1 MHETV
6 FLRPDV
12 HATAVG
18 EDLVLLDVAADRYL
32 CLRAACGGAA
42 LSPGRESL
50 DIADPDLLAQLR
62 GAGLL
67 TTAAP
72 GPSRPAAPPAAARS
86 AIPAEVPPPGRREIG
101 AAANAIA
108 DLLVRYRGRSF
119 ADVLAAGSTP
129 RSAPPAFTA
138 DLEAAV
144 LRFHAWAPYAPVP
157 TKCLL
162 RSFMLLRI
170 LRRQGLDALW
180 VFGVRTW
187 PFHAHCWLQVE
198 DVVLDD
204 PAERTWA
211 YSPILVV

>member
-1 MHETV
+1 MRETV

-12 HATAVG
+12 HAAAVG

-32 CLRAACGGAA
+32 CLRSVSVSAS

-50 DIADPDLLAQLR
+50 AVADSDLLAQLR
-62 GAGLL
+62 DAGLL
-67 TTAAP
+67 ATDRPCSPRLAP
-72 GPSRPAAPPAAARS
+72 LPAAARS
-86 AIPAEVPPPGRREIG
+86 AIPAEIPPPRRGEVG
-101 AAANAIA
+101 AAARAMA

-119 ADVLAAGSTP
+119 ADILAAGSTP

-138 DLEAAV
+138 DLAAAV

-162 RSFMLLRI
+162 RSFMLLRV
-170 LRRQGLDALW
+170 LRRQGLDAFW

-204 PAERTWA
+204 PAERIWA